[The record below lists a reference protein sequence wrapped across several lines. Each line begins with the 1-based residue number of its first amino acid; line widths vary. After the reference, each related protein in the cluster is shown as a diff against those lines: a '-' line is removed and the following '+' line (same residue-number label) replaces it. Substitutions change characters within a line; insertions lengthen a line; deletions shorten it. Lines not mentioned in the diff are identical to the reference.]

1 LINTLIKA
9 IHGNSGFLR
18 RNDALPANWGP
29 AGMKFTRRDFLGTA
43 VASSAAPLI
52 ALNSTD
58 AIATTSDEPHD
69 HAAHIHPKPV
79 RPSVPRLPALICRMA
94 GTTAID
100 EAYQTLAEGRD
111 TLDSALHVTQA
122 QEDDPDDQST
132 GRGGLPTEQGEVQ
145 LDASCIHGPTR
156 RGAAIACV
164 SGIRNASLLART
176 AMEHSDY
183 PLLVGQGAQRLAL
196 AHGFSK
202 EELLTDR
209 SRKMWTAWQ
218 HIMATASRGPGL
230 TDPNWP
236 FPGKDSHFL
245 PPSQQDLNTLVRS
258 TERLA
263 VDAGLG
269 PQWTWRAAYDAL
281 FPTAEPLYVGTVN
294 EKKEMSAVATTSG
307 LPWRPS
313 GIASDIAVIGSGIFL
328 DPEIGSAG
336 ASGNAP
342 ANMKIAGARK
352 IIDNMRSG
360 MSPEDAGMD
369 VLRQMARWYQNDTIA
384 LRFVEIVYYILRK
397 DGAYGSVSLWQ
408 GDKTGHTRQ
417 FTIHDGVRRS
427 ENCRFLLAGS
437 PANGGDAIL
446 GHT

>member
-1 LINTLIKA
+1 
-9 IHGNSGFLR
+9 
-18 RNDALPANWGP
+18 
-29 AGMKFTRRDFLGTA
+29 M
-43 VASSAAPLI
+43 ASSAGPLI
-52 ALNSTD
+52 ALKNAN
-58 AIATTSDEPHD
+58 AIAGAPDEPHD
-69 HAAHIHPKPV
+69 HAAHAHPKPA
-79 RPSVPRLPALICRMA
+79 RPVVPRLPALICKMA
-94 GTTAID
+94 GTVAID
-100 EAYQTLAEGRD
+100 EAFQMLKDGRD

-132 GRGGLPTEQGEVQ
+132 GRGGLPTEEGEVQ

-156 RGAAIACV
+156 RGGAVACV
-164 SGIRNASLLART
+164 SGIRNASLLARA

-218 HIMATASRGPGL
+218 HIRATASSGPGL
-230 TDPNWP
+230 TDPSWP
-236 FPGKDSHFL
+236 SPGKNSHFL
-245 PPSQQDLNTLVRS
+245 PSSQQDLNSLVRNS
-258 TERLA
+258 ERLA

-269 PQWTWRAAYDAL
+269 PQWTWRTAYDAL
-281 FPTAEPLYVGTVN
+281 FPTAEPLYVGTLS
-294 EKKEMSAVATTSG
+294 EKNEMSAVATTSG

-313 GIASDIAVIGSGIFL
+313 GIASDIAVIGAGTFL
-328 DPEIGSAG
+328 DPDIGSAG

-352 IIDNMRSG
+352 IIDNMRAG
-360 MSPEDAGMD
+360 MSPEEAGMD
-369 VLRQMARWYQNDTIA
+369 VLQQMARWYKNNTSA
-384 LRFVEIVYYILRK
+384 LRFVEIVYYVLRK

-417 FTIHDGVRRS
+417 FTIHDGLRRS
-427 ENCRFLLAGS
+427 ENCRFLLDGS
-437 PANGGDAIL
+437 PANGCDTCFLAQSSISSQVGA
-446 GHT
+446 

>member
-1 LINTLIKA
+1 
-9 IHGNSGFLR
+9 
-18 RNDALPANWGP
+18 
-29 AGMKFTRRDFLGTA
+29 MKLTRRDFLGTA
-43 VASSAAPLI
+43 MASSAAPLLVPGNASVI
-52 ALNSTD
+52 A
-58 AIATTSDEPHD
+58 AAADEPHD
-69 HAAHIHPKPV
+69 HAAHAHPKPV
-79 RPSVPRLPALICRMA
+79 RPVVPRLPALICRMG
-94 GTTAID
+94 GTAAID
-100 EAYQTLAEGRD
+100 EAYQMLRDGRD

-164 SGIRNASLLART
+164 SGIRNASLLARA

-183 PLLVGQGAQRLAL
+183 PLLVGQGAQHLAV
-196 AHGFSK
+196 AQGFRT

-209 SRKMWTAWQ
+209 SRKMWTAWK
-218 HIMATASRGPGL
+218 HIRANPSSWGPGL
-230 TDPNWP
+230 TDPSWS

-245 PPSQQDLNTLVRS
+245 PASQQDLNTLVRN
-258 TERLA
+258 TERWA
-263 VDAGLG
+263 VEAGLG
-269 PQWTWRAAYDAL
+269 PQWTWRTAYDAL
-281 FPTAEPLYVGTVN
+281 FPTAEPFYIGTLN
-294 EKKEMSAVATTSG
+294 EKNEMSAVATTSG

-313 GIASDIAVIGSGIFL
+313 GTASDIAVIGSGTFL
-328 DPEIGSAG
+328 DPDIGSAG

-342 ANMKIAGARK
+342 VNMKIAGARK
-352 IIDNMRSG
+352 IVDNMRVG

-369 VLRQMARWYQNDTIA
+369 VLRQIAIRYENNTTA

-408 GDKTGHTRQ
+408 GDKTGHTRE

-427 ENCRFLLAGS
+427 ESCRFLLDGS
-437 PANGGDAIL
+437 PANGCATCL
-446 GHT
+446 PAHV